1 MISDFHVHTSFSA
14 DSQTPAREQIEA
26 AIRLGMKE
34 LCITDHHD
42 YGTGAMCHLDYTVDP
57 VTYFAA
63 LNKLAEEYQGRIHVR
78 SGIELGLMIREK
90 DYLNQ
95 LVQTIPADFIIGS
108 NHFIDGYDVF
118 DKNFYYDNGYTE
130 PGTDY
135 QAYHR
140 FFEASLERIKTFDC
154 FDSLGHLDYVV
165 RYGPEKN
172 TCYRPADYMDVID
185 EILKTLILKGKALEC
200 NTAGFKYG
208 LGHTHPYEEILKR
221 YRELGGE
228 LLTVGSDGHRP
239 HEVGGYFDQA
249 REILTGCGFR
259 YYTVYR
265 ERKPVFLAL

>member
-1 MISDFHVHTSFSA
+1 MLSDFHVHTSFSA
-14 DSQTPAREQIEA
+14 DSKTPAREQIEA
-26 AIRLGMKE
+26 AIHLGMKE
-34 LCITDHHD
+34 ICITDHHD
-42 YGTGAMCHLDYTVDP
+42 HGTSGMCHLDYTLDVP
-57 VTYFAA
+57 AYFQA
-63 LNKLAEEYQGRIHVR
+63 LSELREEYRGKIHVR
-78 SGIELGLMIREK
+78 SGIELGLMIREQA
-90 DYLNQ
+90 YLET
-95 LVQTIPADFIIGS
+95 LVKTIPADFIIGS

-118 DKNFYYDNGYTE
+118 DKNFYYDNGYTGPE
-130 PGTDY
+130 TDH
-135 QAYHR
+135 QAYFR

-172 TCYRPADYMDVID
+172 AYYRPSDYMDIID
-185 EILKTLILKGKALEC
+185 EILKVLIAKGKALEC

-239 HEVGGYFDQA
+239 HEVGGYFEQA
-249 REILTGCGFR
+249 LEILASCGFR

-265 ERKPVFLAL
+265 ERNPVFLEL